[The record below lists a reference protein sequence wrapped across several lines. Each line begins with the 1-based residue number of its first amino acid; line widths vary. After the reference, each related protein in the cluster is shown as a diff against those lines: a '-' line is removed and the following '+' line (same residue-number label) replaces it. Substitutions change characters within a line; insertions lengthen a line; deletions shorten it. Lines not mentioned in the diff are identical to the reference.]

1 MEKIKHM
8 GVGTILIFV
17 LFFCHLLFFPLSP
30 AMQILRLG
38 SLNVNGLRDGGK
50 RVLLSEF
57 LRLKDSEVIFLQETH
72 SDSKMNLS

>member
-8 GVGTILIFV
+8 GVGYILIVVF
-17 LFFCHLLFFPLSP
+17 LFCLLFFSIFP

-57 LRLKDSEVIFLQETH
+57 LRLKDSEVIFFTRNPQ
-72 SDSKMNLS
+72 

>member
-8 GVGTILIFV
+8 GVGSIFV
-17 LFFCHLLFFPLSP
+17 WFFCLSLGFLSFSP
-30 AMQILRLG
+30 VMQILRLG

-57 LRLKDSEVIFLQETH
+57 IRLKDTQVTFLQEIIVTL
-72 SDSKMNLS
+72 KMNPS